1 MGRKATSINGTLIPQ
16 LSLIKM
22 KLITQFTIPSKSSSA
37 KERII
42 LRALPHDAGLEL
54 WFRAGFVNV

>member
-1 MGRKATSINGTLIPQ
+1 
-16 LSLIKM
+16 M

-54 WFRAGFVNV
+54 RFRAGFVNV